1 MNKTEKEFQA
11 GYDLGLDLIDKLGV
25 KTKENPTSNHMAGIV
40 SSILNFSY
48 VFAPSEKHADNLIQ
62 FCIEK
67 AKCLSYFHIT
77 QILWSFRRDSRE
89 YKENKGKQHDC

>member
-62 FCIEK
+62 FCIEE
-67 AKCLSYFHIT
+67 A
-77 QILWSFRRDSRE
+77 RRDSRE